1 MVLTLAPN
9 LKDKILLEC
18 CQPSVV
24 QRVPTCKLNYALE
37 LRLQETADQ
46 VNSRVEARRKER
58 AARGSRDSVE
68 AIHSYFIPFSLKN
81 QICQLICC
89 IYLPFPWVCR
99 SPKRKM
105 HMMKRILLTIMPRT
119 VNLHHHRRSNK

>member
-68 AIHSYFIPFSLKN
+68 AIHSYFI
-81 QICQLICC
+81 LIKEPNMSVDLL
-89 IYLPFPWVCR
+89 YLPSFPVG
-99 SPKRKM
+99 
-105 HMMKRILLTIMPRT
+105 
-119 VNLHHHRRSNK
+119 V